1 MPDGERSG
9 HSENIMRIAAAV
21 IIVAVV
27 YYLNTRP
34 SAEVE
39 ACENHLLSTLK
50 SPSSYER
57 VDYRDAASNAPG
69 GFVTIEYDAANSY
82 GAIIRG
88 KYRCNMSGTWVTS
101 ASDH

>member
-1 MPDGERSG
+1 MSDDKRIGRAD
-9 HSENIMRIAAAV
+9 NIMRISVAV

-27 YYLNTRP
+27 YYSVTKP

-39 ACENHLLSTLK
+39 ACENHLLATLK

-57 VDYRDAASNAPG
+57 VDYRDAASNVPG

-82 GAIIRG
+82 GAIMRG
-88 KYRCNMSGTWVTS
+88 NYRCNMSGTWVTS
-101 ASDH
+101 ANEM